1 MVDNWEC
8 AVGIIFEFFHSHTAS
23 ESATQFTRMIEEI
36 RLALEVGHTAM
47 VSKGT
52 RIFQWHDFAHI
63 LPWSERLLAHG
74 ISDMLRH
81 STCSIKHIIVLAT
94 LHEPRSLCV
103 AILIFSGRITLL
115 HVRRTESLLSHH
127 DSAHFTLFIN
137 SCLSIYT
144 TLEADH
150 IFIQFGIVKMRITPI
165 EISLTILIHPD
176 GRVDIVPTSIIEKR
190 FAQRILERT
199 GRRIC
204 HSYADSHSARQ
215 FRVRTDIP
223 VILTIT
229 FDGLCCPGTVVCP
242 GKRTEVER

>member
-1 MVDNWEC
+1 MNFRDINTRIVGLLRLHSLRESDGFCFLALVRIEGCDRSHSFLSMVDNWEC
-8 AVGIIFEFFHSHTAS
+8 AVGIVFEFFHSHTAS

-103 AILIFSGRITLL
+103 AILIFSG
-115 HVRRTESLLSHH
+115 
-127 DSAHFTLFIN
+127 
-137 SCLSIYT
+137 
-144 TLEADH
+144 
-150 IFIQFGIVKMRITPI
+150 
-165 EISLTILIHPD
+165 
-176 GRVDIVPTSIIEKR
+176 
-190 FAQRILERT
+190 
-199 GRRIC
+199 
-204 HSYADSHSARQ
+204 
-215 FRVRTDIP
+215 
-223 VILTIT
+223 
-229 FDGLCCPGTVVCP
+229 
-242 GKRTEVER
+242 

>member
-1 MVDNWEC
+1 
-8 AVGIIFEFFHSHTAS
+8 
-23 ESATQFTRMIEEI
+23 
-36 RLALEVGHTAM
+36 
-47 VSKGT
+47 
-52 RIFQWHDFAHI
+52 
-63 LPWSERLLAHG
+63 
-74 ISDMLRH
+74 MLRH

-103 AILIFSGRITLL
+103 AIFIFSGRITLL

-165 EISLTILIHPD
+165 EISLTILVHPD

-229 FDGLCCPGTVVCP
+229 FDSLCCPGTVVCP
-242 GKRTEVER
+242 GKRTEVERRTMVCPVHHILGGIHTPFVHPEEVSLIFIMTGIYIETVSDNQRCWVGS